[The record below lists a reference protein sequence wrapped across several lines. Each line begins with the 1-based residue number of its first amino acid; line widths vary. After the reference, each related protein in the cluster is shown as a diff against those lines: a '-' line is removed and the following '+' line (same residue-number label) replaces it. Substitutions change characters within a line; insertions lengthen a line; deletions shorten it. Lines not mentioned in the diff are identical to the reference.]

1 VKLSYR
7 EGFTLYSKDAVIQMH
22 KDVRGAAFSLSRFL
36 LEVVRRFSDRN
47 HCRNGNA
54 KDDLMRML
62 QNREDDVMKMK
73 HVYRRFSLSGR
84 WLAIALLTTGILL
97 NGCAQ
102 DIDEATS
109 RAGESVQDVQ
119 KSLGEQTQ
127 KAGEVITDAAISASV
142 KTDLLND
149 LLLALSNINV
159 TANAG
164 VVTLSGIVDSQQAM
178 D

>member
-1 VKLSYR
+1 
-7 EGFTLYSKDAVIQMH
+7 
-22 KDVRGAAFSLSRFL
+22 
-36 LEVVRRFSDRN
+36 
-47 HCRNGNA
+47 
-54 KDDLMRML
+54 
-62 QNREDDVMKMK
+62 MKMK
-73 HVYRRFSLSGR
+73 NVYRRFSLSGR

-102 DIDEATS
+102 DGEGLGERTGRKIDEATS

-149 LLLALSNINV
+149 SLLALSDINV

-178 D
+178 DRAVEIASKHPNVKSVENKLVIKAPSRL